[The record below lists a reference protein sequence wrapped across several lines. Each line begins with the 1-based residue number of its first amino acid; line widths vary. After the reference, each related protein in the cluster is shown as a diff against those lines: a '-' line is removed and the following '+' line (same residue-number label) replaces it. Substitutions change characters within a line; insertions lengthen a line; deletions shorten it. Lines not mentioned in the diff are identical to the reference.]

1 MERKLTNH
9 SIRSGYT
16 LIELLIAAVLVSALM
31 STVWGMMSMYNS
43 LLSAGKAEV
52 TEQQLVRSLFQM
64 MSEDLST
71 ALTPSE
77 NRQVMVAAF
86 DDGDAVTVDRFSDLE
101 DEELFAERSVFEGS
115 SQATNPA
122 APTFLGTSSAI
133 RITTHRVVTQ
143 RRESDVDQLSE
154 FGGGS
159 TATGGTDGESQSP
172 TVSEF
177 QTVVYQFQFSAENA
191 ADSLPSG
198 LYRIQ
203 VDSLDLLSLLNDR
216 STLQESLSTDDV
228 QVDRLT
234 LESLLFPQQDR
245 LDGLADSELET
256 DIIEPQYD
264 LVPEVVGCQF
274 EYFDGTTWASR
285 WPAGEN
291 SDVSYPAAIR
301 VRLDVIN
308 TEELE
313 RLTALETPALESQE
327 IEQELNDSF
336 SVEQDQVGNNLG
348 LSDEEADQSGV
359 SPLAGITPRSYW
371 RIILLENPEPKYDS
385 SGLSN
390 SGESSSQSLGG
401 FQ

>member
-1 MERKLTNH
+1 MIRKFG
-9 SIRSGYT
+9 SVSARSGYT

-52 TEQQLVRSLFQM
+52 TEQQLVRSLFQL
-64 MSEDLST
+64 MSDDFST
-71 ALTPSE
+71 VLTPAES
-77 NRQVMVAAF
+77 RQVTTPAF
-86 DDGDAVTVDRFSDLE
+86 TDNGSESVNLFSDLE
-101 DEELFAERSVFEGS
+101 NEELFSEQSVFASS
-115 SQATNPA
+115 SQPTNPA
-122 APTFLGTSSAI
+122 APIFLGTSTAI
-133 RITTHRVVTQ
+133 RITTHRIVPQ
-143 RRESDVDQLSE
+143 RRDSNVDLLSE
-154 FGGGS
+154 LGGGS
-159 TATGGTDGESQSP
+159 NATGGADGESQSP

-177 QTVVYQFQFSAENA
+177 QTVVYQFQFSGENA

-203 VDSLDLLSLLNDR
+203 VDSLDLFSLLNDR

-245 LDGLADSELET
+245 LDELADSEFET
-256 DIIEPQYD
+256 DVIAPHYD
-264 LVPEVVGCQF
+264 LVPEVVGCEF

-285 WPAGEN
+285 WPVGEH
-291 SDVSYPAAIR
+291 SDDSYPAAIR
-301 VRLDVIN
+301 IRLDVIN
-308 TEELE
+308 TKELE
-313 RLTALETPALESQE
+313 KLTAVEAPAQESQE

-336 SVEQDQVGNNLG
+336 SAEQDVSESSPG
-348 LSDEEADQSGV
+348 LSNEESAQSDL

-371 RIILLENPEPKYDS
+371 RIILLENPVPQYDS
-385 SGLSN
+385 SGLGN
-390 SGESSSQSLGG
+390 SSEFSSQSLGE